1 MTGRQI
7 LERLNEN
14 IGVRNDHDVENSIG
28 SDRRSIVSRVEQF
41 FSHATQAD
49 SKFLYIYNC
58 ESPPQGAVSCLSGIS
73 GHLDPRKNSRIEE
86 MPGINTS
93 MFYIGCAGSFTELHV
108 EDSIADS
115 ANVIHMGKEK
125 IWMIIDRQEYARIN
139 EIVAQKWKDF
149 SDANGDNARLS
160 AERCVL
166 PLHHKNLVLTPRFLD
181 EHKIRYEFVLQN
193 AGDLLYIRYGV
204 LHQVINVGLNV
215 AEAINVGSDAWNFG
229 NELKML
235 CPCDDCQLDHV
246 ATNTDVDMSVN
257 VGKPKSRAYECETCL
272 RIFSTKQ
279 LLARHKKDDHGAKHV
294 CGICDRQFEHVQS
307 LSRHVRVIH
316 DTSEQNNARSN
327 VCPVCSKQVKDL
339 VRHQR
344 ERHRQLVECSEC
356 QAKFTRHDLA
366 QHEKTCMRFTCT
378 NCSKVYKTRRALAG
392 HLARWCDSGK
402 KRTT

>member
-1 MTGRQI
+1 MSVICVYDDEVQARKFSALTYTNNSCANLIRFLFLLQFRNVIEPPEEIPRWTEEHVASFLDFAIDLSLQPIDDNRLYEKCKVSLGEQRTRRNRTGSQT

-41 FSHATQAD
+41 FSNATQAD
-49 SKFLYIYNC
+49 SKLLYIYNC
-58 ESPPQGAVSCLSGIS
+58 ESPPQGVVSCLSVTS
-73 GHLDPRKNSRIEE
+73 GHLDPRKNSRIEK
-86 MPGINTS
+86 MLGINTS
-93 MFYIGCAGSFTELHV
+93 MFYIGGCTGSFTELHV

-115 ANVIHMGKEK
+115 ANMGKVK

-193 AGDLLYIRYGV
+193 AGDLLYIRYGI

-246 ATNTDVDMSVN
+246 ATNTDVGMSVN
-257 VGKPKSRAYECETCL
+257 VGKP
-272 RIFSTKQ
+272 RII
-279 LLARHKKDDHGAKHV
+279 RMRDV
-294 CGICDRQFEHVQS
+294 P
-307 LSRHVRVIH
+307 
-316 DTSEQNNARSN
+316 QN
-327 VCPVCSKQVKDL
+327 
-339 VRHQR
+339 
-344 ERHRQLVECSEC
+344 
-356 QAKFTRHDLA
+356 F
-366 QHEKTCMRFTCT
+366 
-378 NCSKVYKTRRALAG
+378 
-392 HLARWCDSGK
+392 
-402 KRTT
+402 